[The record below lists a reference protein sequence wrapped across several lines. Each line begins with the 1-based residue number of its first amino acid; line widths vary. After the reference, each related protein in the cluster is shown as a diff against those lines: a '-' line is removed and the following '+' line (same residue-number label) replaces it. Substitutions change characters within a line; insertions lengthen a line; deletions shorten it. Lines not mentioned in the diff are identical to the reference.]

1 MGENWSTAWISLVI
15 VMLFSVAF
23 PPILFAAPVAAI
35 GLAGYQLYRKASNK
49 SALSKPYVFPAARL
63 TFVPGHRVDTT
74 RAFNANRSWQGTYL
88 GHRRQRAIV
97 HWDLNEMPTFGIDF
111 AILEPA
117 ATKVEDSDR

>member
-1 MGENWSTAWISLVI
+1 VRSCNPRLGRFDSC
-15 VMLFSVAF
+15 
-23 PPILFAAPVAAI
+23 AAPFDRVQI
-35 GLAGYQLYRKASNK
+35 
-49 SALSKPYVFPAARL
+49 KPYVFPAARL

-97 HWDLNEMPTFGIDF
+97 HWDLNETPTFGIDF